1 MAITDA
7 MGFGKP
13 DSDRLIF
20 PGGQNVLRLILLAN
34 TPQLVF
40 TTLYLLCNVLFSCML
55 SAAEYNDFATQRKAL
70 RVSWPKGAQRSTY
83 YLSLPYRYSAPLITV
98 SIFMHWLL
106 SRSIF
111 LVKVNAIDVHG
122 RQIDN
127 LDHQPTAETEIAP
140 VTACGYSPLAMM
152 ITACLG
158 TAAVLTMVGLAM
170 RPLPSRMPLASY
182 CSAAI
187 SASCH
192 PPTDDTDASLKPV
205 MWGEVSRD
213 SADGHDSSDTDQMTE
228 RSYAHCT
235 FTSKDVVTPSAIRL
249 YC

>member
-1 MAITDA
+1 

-13 DSDRLIF
+13 NSDRLIF
-20 PGGQNVLRLILLAN
+20 AGGQNVLMLILLAN

-55 SAAEYNDFATQRKAL
+55 SAAEFNDFATQRKAL
-70 RVSWPKGAQRSTY
+70 RVSWPKGVQRSTF

-98 SIFMHWLL
+98 SILMHWLL

-122 RQIDN
+122 RQIDRHDRN
-127 LDHQPTAETEIAP
+127 FPTELAS

-152 ITACLG
+152 ITTCLG

-170 RPLPSRMPLASY
+170 RPLRSRMPLASY

-192 PPTDDTDASLKPV
+192 PPIDDTDASLKPV

-213 SADGHDSSDTDQMTE
+213 SADGHDSSDTDQMME
-228 RSYAHCT
+228 RNYAHCT
-235 FTSKDVVTPSAIRL
+235 FTSKDVATPSAILL